1 MSPTLQIADRR
12 SQVFVALYIVWIA
25 VCGILFVALRGAED
39 PSRRFDRILS
49 SDAGDLAVAVLR
61 QHGRPGYK
69 AVHVAYARRGE
80 GGGENRWIVLCD
92 RVPHT
97 ALREAVVVE
106 LRAVNGSLIAIRKPV
121 N

>member
-1 MSPTLQIADRR
+1 MSHSLQIAGRR
-12 SQVFVALYIVWIA
+12 WQVFVALYIAWIA
-25 VCGILFVALRGAED
+25 VCGILFVALRGAQD
-39 PSRRFDRILS
+39 PSRRSDRILS

-61 QHGRPGYK
+61 RHGRPGYE

-80 GGGENRWIVLCD
+80 GATENRWIVLCD

-106 LRAVNGSLIAIRKPV
+106 LRAVDGQLITIRKPL

>member
-1 MSPTLQIADRR
+1 MQILGRR
-12 SQVFVALYIVWIA
+12 SQLFIALYIVWIA
-25 VCGILFVALRGAED
+25 VCGILFVALRGADD
-39 PSRRFDRILS
+39 PSRRPGRILS

-61 QHGRPGYK
+61 QHGSRGYE
-69 AVHVAYARRGE
+69 AVHVVYAPRGE
-80 GGGENRWIVLCD
+80 GAAENRWIVLCD

-106 LRAVNGSLIAIRKPV
+106 LRAVDGSLIVIRKPV